1 MKYPGALFRS
11 ALSIAVA
18 ASVGWNVAAPADTLP
33 LLIEIEDLRNLPL
46 DSEGHPQRLGTAPTG
61 LLLFFHDGSFDT
73 YDMGSPADDALRG
86 WIEGEGAGALV
97 EKLHAADPDA
107 FVDTTSAPTAWG
119 AEYAGDN
126 LELRNQL
133 GDDDPEPDPA
143 RHRYLSFLNRIHPS
157 DDAFVGNDD
166 PMRYEIFD
174 ANGRFTGP
182 LVIDVYGADVLD
194 AGTRR
199 NDETGLVFL
208 DLPVPQSPE
217 EPSQSSGTPTSEP
230 VGRHPGFNG
239 SWRNPDGAPKRILG
253 ADFILEHAPGGAG
266 SPVEQLTYHYDPHYA
281 DFSRPGAKLFR
292 IRISQGASESFTGVY
307 ADPARAGE
315 GVTLHMFRNAE
326 NQSALGFTWYTY
338 APDGSGDPVFLLG
351 AAGAHYWDE
360 IVLDLYQSRG
370 GRFGGPQNPDDVQTT
385 LWGQGTLRFL
395 DPECNTVQLA
405 EIAPLDPAWTIAP
418 SIPNGILE
426 WTRITPLPKNAKAA
440 CARRVAPPLPM

>member
-1 MKYPGALFRS
+1 MEHPS
-11 ALSIAVA
+11 AFLRHTLSITVA
-18 ASVGWNVAAPADTLP
+18 ATVAWNLSARADDLP
-33 LLIEIEDLRNLPL
+33 LLVEIEDLRNLPV
-46 DSEGHPQRLGTAPTG
+46 DSDGHPQRLGTVPTG

-73 YDMGSPADDALRG
+73 YDMGRPADDALRG
-86 WIEGEGAGALV
+86 WIKDEGNEALA

-107 FVDTTSAPTAWG
+107 FIEATNASAPWG

-126 LELRNQL
+126 LEPRNPH
-133 GDDDPEPDPA
+133 GDVDPEPDPA
-143 RHRYLSFLNRIHPS
+143 RHRYLSFLSRIHPS

-174 ANGRFTGP
+174 VNGKFTGP

-199 NDETGLVFL
+199 NDETGLVYL
-208 DLPVPQSPE
+208 DLPIPQSPE
-217 EPSQSSGTPTSEP
+217 DPSQSPGMATSEP

-253 ADFILEHAPGGAG
+253 ADFTLENETGGAG
-266 SPVEQLTYHYDPHYA
+266 SPAEQITYRYDPHYA

-292 IRISQGASESFTGVY
+292 IRISQGASESFTGVF

-326 NQSALGFTWYTY
+326 NESAIGFTWYTY

-351 AAGAHYWDE
+351 SAGAHHWDE

-370 GRFGGPQNPDDVQTT
+370 GRFGGPQNPEDVQTT
-385 LWGQGTLRFL
+385 PWGQATLRFL

-405 EIAPLDPAWTIAP
+405 DIAPLDPAWTITS
-418 SIPNGILE
+418 SIPDGILE
-426 WTRITPLPKNAKAA
+426 WTRITPLSEGAKAA